1 LARELPHFR
10 YVTVLSK
17 SEDPMNPE
25 NDERG
30 YITASMLEK
39 YLTDIQNRLYYMV
52 GSAEFIDAMESILAG
67 FGVTKEQC
75 KKDPFTGLRK
85 PATK

>member
-1 LARELPHFR
+1 M
-10 YVTVLSK
+10 
-17 SEDPMNPE
+17 DPE

-30 YITASMLEK
+30 YITASMLKK
-39 YLTDIQNRLYYMV
+39 YLGYPESFVLYGRIGGIHRRHGEYP
-52 GSAEFIDAMESILAG
+52 GWIR
-67 FGVTKEQC
+67 VTKEQC